1 MNILS
6 QIKYADKTDIL
17 DSLSFYDHFTEYPDS
32 NVVDFDWKKIL
43 DKPENNSSK
52 STYSELIEV
61 YNKSKSRNKEQLN
74 LIKNIDYNANYF
86 LYKFLDKVNIK
97 FPIDEFQE
105 LYSIIKPVLK
115 NTKNYFNRARP
126 HQLAKFYDL
135 EIDVWVSDTHHT
147 PSYPSGHTLYTR
159 LGCNIIADKFPNLRN
174 ELDKITNVTASC
186 RIAQGVH
193 YRSDNQA
200 SIILTDY
207 LYNKLKE
214 KIYG

>member
-6 QIKYADKTDIL
+6 QIKYAKKTDIL
-17 DSLSFYDHFTEYPDS
+17 DALSYYDHFTEHPNPDI
-32 NVVDFDWKKIL
+32 VDFDWKTIL
-43 DKPENNSSK
+43 KKPANNSSK
-52 STYSELIEV
+52 NTYSELVEV
-61 YNKSKSRNKEQLN
+61 YNKSKSRSKEELG

-115 NTKNYFNRARP
+115 NVKNYFNRARP
-126 HQLAKFYDL
+126 HQLAKFYEL
-135 EIDVWVSDTHHT
+135 EINVWVSDTHHT

-159 LGCNIIADKFPNLRN
+159 LGCNIVADKFPNLRN
-174 ELDKITNVTASC
+174 ELDKITSITANC
-186 RIAQGVH
+186 RVAQGVH
-193 YRSDNQA
+193 YPSDNRA
-200 SIILTDY
+200 SIILTDNIY
-207 LYNKLKE
+207 KKLKE